1 MPAIDPTP
9 ESFSALFAKVPA
21 DTPVTMLNLLRF
33 RERAEYAAAAA
44 QPERSGRAAYGEY
57 SRAVSPLLAGVGGR
71 VVWGGKGRHALIAP
85 ADERWDEILLVE
97 YPSTAA
103 FAAMVTSP
111 EYKAIVFHRTAAL
124 EDSRLVATTAK

>member
-9 ESFSALFAKVPA
+9 QSFRELFVNVPA

-33 RERAEYAAAAA
+33 RERAMYAAGAT

-57 SRAVSPLLAGVGGR
+57 SGAVAPLLAGVGGR
-71 VVWGGKGRHALIAP
+71 VVWAGQGRHGLIAP
-85 ADERWDEILLVE
+85 DGERWDEILLVE

-111 EYKAIVFHRTAAL
+111 EYRAIVFHRTAAL
-124 EDSRLVATTAK
+124 EDSRLVATTAR